1 MNTKDA
7 LVSEF
12 IDLMRQKNL
21 TCGFAESCTGGL
33 LSSWITQRPGVSQW
47 FVGSVVSYSNTVKK
61 EILQVDSTTLENQ
74 GAVSSQVAKE
84 MVSGIRRVL
93 KTDVGVAITGVAGPS
108 GGTTEKP
115 VGLVFVA
122 VSGPG
127 FEEIV
132 KLQLTGEREAIQS
145 QSCEKALSLMIQG
158 LRKS

>member
-33 LSSWITQRPGVSQW
+33 LSSWITRRPGVSQW
-47 FVGSVVSYSNTVKK
+47 FVGSVVSYSNAVKK
-61 EILQVDSTTLENQ
+61 EVLQVDSTTLENQ

-84 MVSGIRRVL
+84 MVSGVCRLL
-93 KTDVGVAITGVAGPS
+93 KIDVGVAITGVAGPS
-108 GGTTEKP
+108 GGTKEKP
-115 VGLVFVA
+115 VGLVFIAVA
-122 VSGPG
+122 GPG

-132 KLQLTGEREAIQS
+132 KLQLTGDREAIQF
-145 QSCEKALSLMIQG
+145 QSCENALKLVIQG

>member
-7 LVSEF
+7 LITEF

-33 LSSWITQRPGVSQW
+33 LSAWITARPGVSQC
-47 FVGSVVSYSNTVKK
+47 FMGSVVSYSNAAKK
-61 EILQVDSTTLENQ
+61 EILQVASTTLENQ
-74 GAVSSQVAKE
+74 GAVSSPVAKE
-84 MVSGIRRVL
+84 MLSGVRRLL
-93 KTDVGVAITGVAGPS
+93 KVDVGAAITGVAGPS
-108 GGTTEKP
+108 GGTKEKP
-115 VGLVFVA
+115 IGLVFVA

-132 KLQLTGEREAIQS
+132 KLQLTGERESIQS
-145 QSCEKALSLMIQG
+145 QSCEQALRLMIQG